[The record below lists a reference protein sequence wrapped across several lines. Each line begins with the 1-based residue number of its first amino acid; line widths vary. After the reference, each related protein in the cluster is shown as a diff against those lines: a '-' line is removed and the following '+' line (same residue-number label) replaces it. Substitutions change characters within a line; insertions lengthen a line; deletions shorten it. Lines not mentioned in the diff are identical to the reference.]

1 MRNLGEPEATSP
13 MNLWY
18 HWWVIV
24 SQLRPA
30 CSRQRSFLWLVV
42 TLAAMGVRGDM
53 GGVTSFVRA
62 LGLKSACYGCL
73 LDFFHSRA
81 VGVDALARTWVRV
94 VLKVHPGVQRVN
106 GRLVL
111 LADGLKKSKAGRK
124 MPAVKALHQAS
135 DSNTKPE
142 YIMGHSCQAL
152 AMLAKVGKCYQ
163 AIPLTARIH
172 EGLVFSNRDRR
183 TLLDKLLLLLA
194 ALQLPEK
201 VLLVADAY
209 YACGKVI
216 GGLLDQD
223 SHLIS
228 RLKKNAC
235 AYMVPTRPSRPGRG
249 RPKIYGQKILL
260 RELFDRPLQS
270 MPSPAYGEE
279 NVTVQYLCCD
289 LLWRPAGRLVRFVA
303 VVHPQRGKILLLC
316 TDLTLAPAEIIRL
329 YALRFKIEVCF
340 KQALHTVGAWAYH
353 FWMRPMTP
361 LRRFQGDQFLHRKS
375 KAYRDALCRKLEVY
389 HRHIQ
394 IGLIAQGLLQCLA
407 ATQPALVWRHFG
419 SWLRTV
425 RSPLCPSEF
434 VVACSLRHSL
444 PEFLSA
450 SPMDSSFELFLR
462 QRLDLERI
470 EGTCLAA

>member
-1 MRNLGEPEATSP
+1 
-13 MNLWY
+13 
-18 HWWVIV
+18 
-24 SQLRPA
+24 
-30 CSRQRSFLWLVV
+30 
-42 TLAAMGVRGDM
+42 MGVRRDM

-81 VGVDALARTWVRV
+81 VCVDALARTWVRI
-94 VLKVHPGVQRVN
+94 VLRVHPGVQRVN

-124 MPAVKALHQAS
+124 MPAVKTLHQAS

-152 AMLAKVGKCYQ
+152 TLLVKAGKGFQ

-172 EGLVFSNRDRR
+172 EGVVFSNRDRR

-194 ALQLPEK
+194 ALQLPEP

-209 YACGKVI
+209 YACAKII
-216 GGLLDQD
+216 GGLLDHD
-223 SHLIS
+223 GHLIS
-228 RLKKNAC
+228 RLKKTAC
-235 AYMVPTRPSRPGRG
+235 AYTVPTRTSGHARG
-249 RPKIYGQKILL
+249 RPRRYGDKIRLTD
-260 RELFDRPLQS
+260 LFTRPMQS
-270 MPSPAYGEE
+270 MLSPTYGEQ
-279 NVTVQYLCCD
+279 NVTLRYTCCD

-303 VVHPQRGKILLLC
+303 AVHPLRGKILLLC
-316 TDLTLAPAEIIRL
+316 TDLTLEPAEIIRL

-340 KQALHTVGAWAYH
+340 KQALHCVGSWAYH
-353 FWMRPMTP
+353 FWMRPMA
-361 LRRFQGDQFLHRKS
+361 LHHRFQGDQFLHRQS
-375 KAYRDALCRKLEVY
+375 PSYRASVRRKLDAY

-394 IGLIAQGLLQCLA
+394 VGLVAQGLLQCLA
-407 ATQPALVWRHFG
+407 ATQPALVWLHFG
-419 SWLRTV
+419 SWLRTI

-444 PEFLSA
+444 PAFLSA
-450 SPMDSSFELFLR
+450 TPSDSSFELFLR

>member
-1 MRNLGEPEATSP
+1 ML
-13 MNLWY
+13 LWS
-18 HWWVIV
+18 HWWLIV

-30 CSRQRSFLWLVV
+30 CSRQRSFLWLAV
-42 TLAAMGVRGDM
+42 TLAALGVRRDL

-62 LGLKSACYGCL
+62 LGLKPACYGCL
-73 LDFFHSRA
+73 LDFFHSPA
-81 VGVDALARTWVRV
+81 VCVDALARIWVRV

-124 MPAVKALHQAS
+124 MPAVKSLHQAS

-152 AMLAKVGKCYQ
+152 ALLVKAGTSFQ
-163 AIPLTARIH
+163 AVPLTARIH

-183 TLLDKLLLLLA
+183 TLLDKLLLLLE
-194 ALQLPEK
+194 ALQLPEP

-209 YACGKVI
+209 YACGKIIV
-216 GGLLDQD
+216 GLLNGGG
-223 SHLIS
+223 HLVS

-235 AYMVPTRPSRPGRG
+235 AYAAPTGPRRAGRG
-249 RPKIYGQKILL
+249 RPKRYGAKIRL
-260 RELFDRPLQS
+260 RDLFAGALEP
-270 MPSPAYGEE
+270 MPSPIYDDR
-279 NVTVQYLCCD
+279 NVTLQYVCRD

-303 VVHPQRGKILLLC
+303 VVHPQRGQILLLC

-329 YALRFKIEVCF
+329 YALRFKIEVTF
-340 KQALHTVGAWAYH
+340 KQALHSVGTWAYH

-375 KAYRDALCRKLEVY
+375 ASYRAAVRRKLEAY

-394 IGLIAQGLLQCLA
+394 IGLVAQGLLQCLA
-407 ATQPALVWRHFG
+407 AAHPALVWRHFG

-434 VVACSLRHSL
+434 VVACALRHTL

-450 SPMDSSFELFLR
+450 SPQGSSFELFLR
-462 QRLDLERI
+462 ERLDLERI

>member
-1 MRNLGEPEATSP
+1 ML
-13 MNLWY
+13 LWS

-30 CSRQRSFLWLVV
+30 CSRQRSFLWLAV
-42 TLAAMGVRGDM
+42 TLAAMGVRRDL

-62 LGLKSACYGCL
+62 LGLKPACYGCL

-81 VGVDALARTWVRV
+81 IGVDALARAWVQV
-94 VLKVHPGVQRVN
+94 VLKVHPGVQRVG

-111 LADGLKKSKAGRK
+111 FADGLKKSKAGKK
-124 MPAVKALHQAS
+124 MPAVKSLHQAS

-152 AMLAKVGKCYQ
+152 ALLVKVGKSFQ
-163 AIPLTARIH
+163 ALPLTARIH

-194 ALQLPEK
+194 ALQLPEP

-209 YACGKVI
+209 YACGKI
-216 GGLLDQD
+216 IRGLLDQN

-235 AYMVPTRPSRPGRG
+235 AYEAPVGQRRGGRG
-249 RPKIYGQKILL
+249 RPRRYGKKIRL
-260 RELFDRPLQS
+260 RDLFTGVLQA
-270 MPSPAYGEE
+270 MPSPVYDEQ
-279 NVTVQYLCCD
+279 NITLQYLCRD

-303 VVHPQRGKILLLC
+303 VIHPHRGRILLLC
-316 TDLTLAPAEIIRL
+316 TDVTLAPAEIIRL
-329 YALRFKIEVCF
+329 YALRFKIEVTF
-340 KQALHTVGAWAYH
+340 KQALHGVGTWAYH
-353 FWMRPMTP
+353 FWMRGMTP
-361 LRRFQGDQFLHRKS
+361 LHRFQGDQYLHRKS
-375 KAYRDALCRKLEVY
+375 KSYRAAVRRKLDAY

-394 IGLIAQGLLQCLA
+394 VGLVAQGLLQCLA
-407 ATQPALVWRHFG
+407 ASHPALIWRHFG

-425 RSPLCPSEF
+425 RSPHCPSEL
-434 VVACSLRHSL
+434 VVACALRNSL
-444 PEFLSA
+444 PEFIAA
-450 SPMDSSFELFLR
+450 SPQDGSFELFLR
-462 QRLDLERI
+462 ERLDLERI
-470 EGTCLAA
+470 EGTLLAA